1 MLALLLILNFMTTTT
16 IYDFDTNR
24 PAKDWRVVDDVVMG
38 GRSKGHFEVNSNG
51 HGHFY
56 GQVSLE
62 NNGGFSSIR
71 HSLETTFVE
80 ENTKLVIR
88 LKGDGKRFQFRFK
101 AKADDYYSY
110 IQNFETSGEWQEISL
125 PLHEFYPSFRGRK
138 LDLPN
143 FDQSQIEEL
152 AFLIANKKAEPFS
165 LLIDKIELR

>member
-1 MLALLLILNFMTTTT
+1 MLALLLILNFMTTT

-38 GRSKGHFEVNSNG
+38 GRSEGHFELNSKG

-71 HSLETTFVE
+71 HSLETTSVE
-80 ENTKLVIR
+80 ENSKLVIR

-101 AKADDYYSY
+101 AKAGDYYSY
-110 IQNFETSGEWQEISL
+110 IQYFETSGEWQEISL